1 MIVVSVNEYM
11 GSISSISIKGHG
23 NMEWG
28 KDIVCAAVSSC
39 FIGALNALKNE
50 KSFEFK
56 VEEGDG
62 SVKAISELDMH
73 DKIVLETLVIQL
85 NTIANSFPDIVK
97 IKVSRKEG

>member
-1 MIVVSVNEYM
+1 M

-62 SVKAISELDMH
+62 HVIAISELDMH

-85 NTIANSFPDIVK
+85 NTIADSFPDIVK